1 MAAHDFAQFS
11 WDEQEDVKAVLA
23 SCGRDLSE
31 FSITDTGSAPAGG
44 QQAGEKAATRR
55 VCVTRLANGKTAT
68 YETDHFAPWITDF
81 DQALQAGE
89 FDD

>member
-23 SCGRDLSE
+23 SRGRELHE
-31 FSITDTGSAPAGG
+31 FTITDNGAAAPEGG
-44 QQAGEKAATRR
+44 KAAIRTIS
-55 VCVTRLANGKTAT
+55 VTRIANGKTAT
-68 YETDHFAPWITDF
+68 YETDHFAPWLTDF
-81 DQALQAGE
+81 DEALQAGE